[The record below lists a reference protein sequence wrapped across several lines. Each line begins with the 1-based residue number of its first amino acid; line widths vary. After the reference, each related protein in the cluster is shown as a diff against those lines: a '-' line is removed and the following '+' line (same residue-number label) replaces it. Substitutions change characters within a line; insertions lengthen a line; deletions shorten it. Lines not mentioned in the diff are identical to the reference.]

1 MGDYKLSWKKIVG
14 NESKIAKLKNLAAE
28 KNFPHAVLFA
38 GIEGIGKRRIAETC
52 AAALMCE
59 NPTGGEPCGTCDSC
73 KLVAARTH
81 PDFYIVEPEDTKAA
95 RNIKIG
101 QIRELQHEASL
112 LPVQADRRVV
122 IIDGAE
128 FMNKAAANCIL
139 KSLEEPPG
147 QTLFILITA
156 NRAGLLLTI
165 RSRCMTVN
173 FDKLSPAQI
182 YETLVANDLDDV
194 KAKKLSVISDGS
206 LGRALILEQ
215 SGGYELRDEALTLIK
230 QLVSKSLTDEIIFA
244 KGKIFETGS
253 REKFFDFVNYIQKF
267 LRDIFLINQTEL
279 YNSDLKD
286 KLETIKISE
295 SILYQMLAEGTQ
307 AQRRLKS
314 NANLRLL
321 AESYLMRLRV
331 AFQTL

>member
-1 MGDYKLSWKKIVG
+1 MEDYKLSWKKIVG
-14 NESKIAKLKNLAAE
+14 NESTVAHLKKFSAE
-28 KNFPHAVLFA
+28 KNFPHAVLFS
-38 GIEGIGKRRIAETC
+38 GTEGIGKRRIAETC
-52 AAALMCE
+52 AATLMCE
-59 NPTGGEPCGTCDSC
+59 NPTDGEPCGTCDSC

-81 PDFYIVEPEDTKAA
+81 PDFYIVEPEDTKSA

-112 LPVQADRRVV
+112 RPVQADRRVV

-128 FMNKAAANCIL
+128 FMNKYAANCIL
-139 KSLEEPPG
+139 KILEEPPS
-147 QTLFILITA
+147 QTIFILLTA

-165 RSRCMTVN
+165 RSRCRTIN

-182 YETLVANDLDDV
+182 HKTLVANGLDDV

-206 LGRALILEQ
+206 LGRALILEK
-215 SGGYELRDEALTLIK
+215 SGGYELRDDALTLIK
-230 QLVSKSLTDEIIFA
+230 QLVSKTLTDEIIFA
-244 KGKIFETGS
+244 KGKIFETSS
-253 REKFFDFVNYIQKF
+253 REKFSDFVNYIQKF
-267 LRDIFLINQTEL
+267 LRDIFLLNQTEI

-286 KLETIKISE
+286 KLETIKIAE
-295 SILYQMLAEGTQ
+295 STLYQMLAEGTQ

-321 AESYLMRLRV
+321 AESYLMRLRL
-331 AFQTL
+331 AF